1 MNFGLRTILLF
12 AAVILFVIAL
22 FLEENYADVL
32 ALGLAAFAGA
42 FLVEAIG
49 WGEQTFGG
57 TRDTT

>member
-22 FLEENYADVL
+22 FLEDNYADVL

-49 WGEQTFGG
+49 WSERTFGG